1 MKQQELRNQLP
12 PTSPE
17 VKEIEM
23 EEDEKMKATGELK
36 ESDTAVT
43 KQSGTESSSDN
54 KKVMVVELPLSKKE
68 QESSTRIQLIVEEGK
83 EAALEQGTAAAGGSS
98 LSVND
103 ITILAASPEV
113 MESTAVTQVRAELA
127 TLVADR
133 QRLEA
138 HRRRLD
144 RKMDELNKQVDE
156 QREVFS
162 STVYNA
168 CGH

>member
-1 MKQQELRNQLP
+1 
-12 PTSPE
+12 
-17 VKEIEM
+17 
-23 EEDEKMKATGELK
+23 
-36 ESDTAVT
+36 
-43 KQSGTESSSDN
+43 
-54 KKVMVVELPLSKKE
+54 MVVELPLGEKE

-83 EAALEQGTAAAGGSS
+83 EAVEQSTADGGSS

-113 MESTAVTQVRAELA
+113 MESTAVAQVRAELA

-138 HRRRLD
+138 HQRRLD